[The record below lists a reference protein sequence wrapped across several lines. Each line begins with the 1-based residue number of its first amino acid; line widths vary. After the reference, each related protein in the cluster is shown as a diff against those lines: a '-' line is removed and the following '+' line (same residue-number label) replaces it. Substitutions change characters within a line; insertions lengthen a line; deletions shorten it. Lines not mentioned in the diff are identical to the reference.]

1 MVDPARSTLETHAH
15 KHTGHPI
22 DPVRIET
29 EDGRREYARLQQQL
43 YETSLPLRKR
53 VLETYDRFFALV
65 DREG

>member
-1 MVDPARSTLETHAH
+1 MC
-15 KHTGHPI
+15 
-22 DPVRIET
+22 IET

-53 VLETYDRFFALV
+53 ALETYDRFFALV